1 MGREEMPFPR
11 ALRLSETDC
20 PIHDL
25 NSSCD
30 VTPSRPPHVTST
42 FRTIP
47 LLSQWST
54 SGSERGNAYFLPLQE
69 YNRGNRRKK
78 RTNTNNMLGVNSRAE
93 REFCNTLCMCR
104 LTLVWIL
111 ANFYKATG
119 MQTHLP
125 SQWLDPHV
133 MLTRLSATV
142 SGVDCPCPCPV
153 AKSCELLC
161 PTNSLFASPS
171 TSGHGEISSPK
182 PFVWFRAK
190 TDKGIV
196 CLAGH
201 LHSVT

>member
-1 MGREEMPFPR
+1 
-11 ALRLSETDC
+11 
-20 PIHDL
+20 
-25 NSSCD
+25 
-30 VTPSRPPHVTST
+30 
-42 FRTIP
+42 
-47 LLSQWST
+47 
-54 SGSERGNAYFLPLQE
+54 
-69 YNRGNRRKK
+69 
-78 RTNTNNMLGVNSRAE
+78 
-93 REFCNTLCMCR
+93 MCR

-125 SQWLDPHV
+125 SLWLDPHV

-153 AKSCELLC
+153 ANPLL
-161 PTNSLFASPS
+161 PAPFSTNSLLASPS

-201 LHSVT
+201 LHHHHHHHLVLVALIFLTLSRNCSLSFIALGRSSGQHPVSSHSC